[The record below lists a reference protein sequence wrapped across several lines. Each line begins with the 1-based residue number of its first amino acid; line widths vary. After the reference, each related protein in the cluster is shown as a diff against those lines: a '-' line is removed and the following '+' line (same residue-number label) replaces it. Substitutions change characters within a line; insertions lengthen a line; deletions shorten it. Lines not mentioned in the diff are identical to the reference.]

1 MPLTSLFS
9 TSGTEGAGLELVIT
23 LDGFT
28 MHFGY
33 GSAEL
38 VRDERNRPAPR
49 NRVNAYVIVID
60 GLLHDEEKGFDLDS
74 IHLRIEGHADLP
86 TLIEGVAIGSLQK
99 ARSSDAAIAGTIHL
113 PRTMVR
119 DLGSALRQSPE
130 TRLRLYTARPDA
142 TGPSRGTARQILGI
156 SASLLMARGLAR
168 SRKA

>member
-1 MPLTSLFS
+1 MPLISLFS
-9 TSGTEGAGLELVIT
+9 TSETEGAGPELVIT

-38 VRDERNRPAPR
+38 ARDERNRPVPR

-60 GLLHDEEKGFDLDS
+60 GLLHDEAKGFDLGS

-86 TLIEGVAIGSLQK
+86 TLIEGVAIGALQK
-99 ARSSDAAIAGTIHL
+99 ARGSDATIEGTIHL

-130 TRLRLYTARPDA
+130 ARLRLYTARPEKNGSA
-142 TGPSRGTARQILGI
+142 RATARQILGI

-168 SRKA
+168 SRKV